1 MAKLRR
7 RLTQDDVAMIEKI
20 DDVTRTCFARDP
32 DRPDNQFFKPRGRMP
47 VELRRAKQRMRTARW
62 RADMDRRKSPTIDE
76 VGRALVEAL
85 VTSDRERLM
94 DRSGAEF
101 DLVKRALVSLRDRG
115 YSVEETL
122 ETLRRR
128 RNGLVHPGDR
138 LDEDS
143 ESTGGAMLF

>member
-7 RLTQDDVAMIEKI
+7 RLTQDDVAMISTI
-20 DDVTRTCFARDP
+20 DEVTKSYFGRDP
-32 DRPDNQFFKPRGRMP
+32 DRPDNSFFKARGRMP

-94 DRSGAEF
+94 HRSGADF
-101 DLVKRALVSLRDRG
+101 DLVKRALVSMRDRG

-128 RNGLVHPGDR
+128 RNRLVHPGDR
-138 LDEDS
+138 RNEDS
-143 ESTGGAMLF
+143 ELMLF